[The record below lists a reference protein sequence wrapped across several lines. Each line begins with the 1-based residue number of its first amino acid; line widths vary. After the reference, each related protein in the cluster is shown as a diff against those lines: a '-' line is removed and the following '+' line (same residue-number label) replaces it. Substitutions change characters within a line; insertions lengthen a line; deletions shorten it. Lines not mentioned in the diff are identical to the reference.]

1 MAWNV
6 KNPIDYSASGD
17 DIDSFSLKVKNELEV
32 IYELLNRLRTS
43 DAGSGTSVT
52 DAVAYALR
60 VDTSTNPPT
69 IYMRNGQNTGYVAIG
84 KLAENMGI
92 DAASV
97 GGVKTDGFGKLSRGT
112 EADLPSTASSY
123 DVYFATDTKRVYMY
137 LSGSWQVFASLNFGD
152 MENVN
157 STVVARSEVAASGA
171 GKIPRLDADSG
182 EGQFSITGSAAK
194 IQGYPINTPGLK
206 SDQVLVYNDATK
218 RWENKDRT
226 SGTVTTDEVANGGA
240 GKVLR
245 TDSNNVA
252 HVDISG
258 TAAKIAGKVVDA
270 AALKEN
276 DVLAYDSAKDEF
288 VNRPG
293 VTLNSAG
300 VADISITGN
309 AAKVGGKVFQF
320 TDLQDGQIPVYRES
334 ANAFVG
340 ENKGTVGVG
349 KALDI
354 VHDGKTVGSYDGN
367 THVIANVD
375 TYGLR
380 QDTTTYGAGDAVT
393 GKTLPPD
400 KILICSTAGKS
411 GDTEPDL
418 SKAADGS
425 SVTDGTVVWI
435 VRAFETVAGLTEH
448 NANTVAHADI
458 RKAVTDGD
466 AATLASAKSDA
477 QAKASAALTSA
488 ESYTNTALNTHNTA
502 NGTHADIRKAV
513 TDGDAATLASA
524 KSYAD
529 TSRTN
534 AEKNAATA
542 ASKLYLKSAS
552 TDGGIFTFTRG
563 DGTTQAVTVVADNAA
578 AHNAIYRGKDLTN
591 AWKAGT
597 VSAHIK
603 DGTFHDIFPGDYI
616 NMPIVVDGVTIQVKW
631 LIADLDYEL
640 YTGDSA
646 LTTHHV
652 DVVPQDV
659 LNVNTRMCA
668 TDDTTGGYVASEM
681 WTKTIPKYVTAIQN
695 AFGSGHVLK
704 HRELLTNE
712 VSASAPAGGGAGWVG
727 SSSGWAWYDVYVN
740 LMNEN
745 MVYGGRVWGSGYDI
759 GERTSQLALFHLNPS
774 ARIAGYR
781 GNRTDR
787 KWYWLTAVAS
797 VSRFAFCDGRGDASY
812 HVASYADG
820 YSGLRPHFLLY

>member
-1 MAWNV
+1 MIMAWNV

-32 IYELLNRLRTS
+32 IYELLNRLRPS

-84 KLAENMGI
+84 KLAENMGL

-112 EADLPSTASSY
+112 EADLPSAASSY

-206 SDQVLVYNDATK
+206 SDQVLVYNDTTK

-309 AAKVGGKVFQF
+309 AAKIGGKVFQF

-466 AATLASAKSDA
+466 AATLASAKS
-477 QAKASAALTSA
+477 
-488 ESYTNTALNTHNTA
+488 
-502 NGTHADIRKAV
+502 
-513 TDGDAATLASA
+513 
-524 KSYAD
+524 YAD

-640 YTGDSA
+640 YTGDST

-668 TDDTTGGYVASEM
+668 TNDTTGGYAASEM
-681 WTKTIPKYVTAIQN
+681 WAKTIPKYVGAIQN

-704 HRELLTNE
+704 HRELLTNA

-745 MVYGGRVWGSGYDI
+745 MVYGGRIWGSGHDT
-759 GERTSQLALFHLNPS
+759 GERTSQLALFRLNPS

-797 VSRFAFCDGRGDASY
+797 ASRFAICGAGGYAYCGGASF
-812 HVASYADG
+812 ADG
-820 YSGLRPHFLLY
+820 VGGLRPHFLLY